1 MIYLMHKLR
10 GGIKMN
16 IGNVVE
22 LKRDNLNGIGNKG
35 DKGVLLYKLYEPV
48 DGWEYL
54 VKLYSGSTEAFLE
67 KDLKLAVKNID
78 KVSFAW

>member
-1 MIYLMHKLR
+1 
-10 GGIKMN
+10 MN

-22 LKRDNLNGIGNKG
+22 LKRDNLTGIGNKG

-48 DGWEYL
+48 DGWEYM

-67 KDLKLAVKNID
+67 KDLILAVKTLD
-78 KVSFAW
+78 KVNLLW

>member
-1 MIYLMHKLR
+1 
-10 GGIKMN
+10 MN

-22 LKRDNLNGIGNKG
+22 LKRDNLEGIGCKG

-48 DGWEYL
+48 DGWEYV

>member
-1 MIYLMHKLR
+1 
-10 GGIKMN
+10 MN

-48 DGWEYL
+48 DGWEYV
-54 VKLYSGSTEAFLE
+54 VKLYSGSTEGFLE
-67 KDLKLAVKNID
+67 KDLKLSVKTLD
-78 KVSFAW
+78 KIITAW

>member
-1 MIYLMHKLR
+1 
-10 GGIKMN
+10 MN

-48 DGWEYL
+48 DGWEYM
-54 VKLYSGSTEAFLE
+54 VKLYSGSTEGFLE
-67 KDLKLAVKNID
+67 KDLKLAVKTID
-78 KVSFAW
+78 KVNMAW

>member
-1 MIYLMHKLR
+1 MT
-10 GGIKMN
+10 MN

-22 LKRDNLNGIGNKG
+22 LKRDNLEGIGCKG

-48 DGWEYL
+48 DGWECV

-67 KDLKLAVKNID
+67 KDLRLSIKVLD
-78 KVSFAW
+78 KVNLI

>member
-1 MIYLMHKLR
+1 
-10 GGIKMN
+10 MN

-48 DGWEYL
+48 DGYEYM
-54 VKLYSGSTEAFLE
+54 VRLYSGATEGFLE
-67 KDLKLAVKNID
+67 KDLKLAVKTID
-78 KVSFAW
+78 KVNMAW

>member
-1 MIYLMHKLR
+1 
-10 GGIKMN
+10 MN

-22 LKRDNLNGIGNKG
+22 LQRDNLNGIGNKG

-48 DGWEYL
+48 DGWEYV

-67 KDLKLAVKNID
+67 KDLKLSVKTLD
-78 KVSFAW
+78 KIITAW

>member
-1 MIYLMHKLR
+1 MT
-10 GGIKMN
+10 MN

-48 DGWEYL
+48 DGWEYM

-67 KDLKLAVKNID
+67 KDLKLSVKTLD
-78 KVSFAW
+78 KIITAW

>member
-1 MIYLMHKLR
+1 
-10 GGIKMN
+10 MN

-48 DGWEYL
+48 DGWEYM
-54 VKLYSGSTEAFLE
+54 VKLYSGVTEAFDE
-67 KDLKLAVKNID
+67 KDLKLAVKTID
-78 KVSFAW
+78 KVNMAW

>member
-1 MIYLMHKLR
+1 
-10 GGIKMN
+10 MN

-22 LKRDNLNGIGNKG
+22 LKRDNLTGIGNKG

-48 DGWEYL
+48 DGWEYV

-67 KDLKLAVKNID
+67 KDLKLSVKTLD
-78 KVSFAW
+78 KIITAW